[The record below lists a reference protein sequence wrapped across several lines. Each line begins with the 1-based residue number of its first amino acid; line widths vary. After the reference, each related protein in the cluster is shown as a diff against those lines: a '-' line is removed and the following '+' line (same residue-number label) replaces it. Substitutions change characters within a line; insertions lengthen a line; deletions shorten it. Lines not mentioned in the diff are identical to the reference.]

1 MLKLHDATLQRNACF
16 VGGEWVGADNNQLDD
31 VTNPADGSVL
41 GQVPR
46 LGESETLRAI
56 DAAEAAMPAWQAR
69 SAKERGALLR
79 RWHDLLLEHQKD
91 LAVLMTAEQGKPLAE
106 SRGEIGFAASFFE
119 WFAEEGRRAYGDIIP
134 SPQSDRR
141 LLVIKQPVGVC
152 AAITPWNFPAAMI
165 ARKAGPALAAGC
177 TIVIKPA
184 GQTPYSALAMALLA
198 QRAGIPDG
206 VVNVVTGDARSIGR
220 AMTES
225 PKVRKLTFTGS
236 TGVGKML
243 LRQCADSVKKVS
255 MELGGNAPFIVFDD
269 ADLEKAIEG
278 VMQAKFRNA
287 GQTCVCA
294 NRIFVQ
300 DGIHDAFAARLAEE
314 VAKLQVGNGADEGI
328 QVGPMIDAAAAD
340 KVMEQLNDAVAK
352 GATLL
357 QGGERRGVNFLTP
370 AVITGATPEMDC
382 FNEETFGPLA
392 PVFRFQEEADVIH
405 LANATEY
412 GLAAYCYTRDL
423 GRAWRLSEA
432 LEYGMVGI
440 NNGHVSTC
448 EAPFGG
454 VKQSGLGREG
464 ARQGIEDYLETK
476 YINMSIE

>member
-1 MLKLHDATLQRNACF
+1 MLTLKDATLRREACL
-16 VGGEWVGADNNQLDD
+16 VGGEWIAADDGRVDD
-31 VTNPADGSVL
+31 VTNPADGSRL
-41 GQVPR
+41 GRVPR
-46 LGESETLRAI
+46 LGEAETRRAI
-56 DAAEAAMPAWQAR
+56 DAAEAALPAWRAR
-69 SAKERGALLR
+69 SAKERGTLLR
-79 RWHDLLLEHQKD
+79 RWHDLLLAHQED
-91 LAVLMTAEQGKPLAE
+91 LAALMTAEQGKPLAE
-106 SRGEIGFAASFFE
+106 ARGEIGFAASFFE
-119 WFAEEGRRAYGDIIP
+119 WFAEEGRRTYGDVIP
-134 SPQSDRR
+134 SPQGDRR
-141 LLVIKQPVGVC
+141 LLVVKQPVGVC

-184 GQTPYSALAMALLA
+184 AQTPYSALALAELA
-198 QRAGIPDG
+198 QRAGIPAG
-206 VVNVVTGDARSIGR
+206 VVNVVTGEARAIGR

-236 TGVGKML
+236 TGVGKLL
-243 LRQCADSVKKVS
+243 LRQCADTVKKVS

-300 DGIHDAFAARLAEE
+300 AGIHDAFAARLAEE
-314 VAKLQVGNGADEGI
+314 VARLRVGPGAEEGI
-328 QVGPMIDAAAAD
+328 QVGPLIDAAAAD
-340 KVMEQLNDAVAK
+340 KVVEQLDDALAK
-352 GATLL
+352 GGELL
-357 QGGERRGVNFLTP
+357 VGGERRGATFLTP
-370 AVITGATPEMDC
+370 AVIAGATPQMAC
-382 FNEETFGPLA
+382 FGEETFGPLA
-392 PVFRFQEEADVIH
+392 PLFRFEDEAEVVA

-464 ARQGIEDYLETK
+464 AHQGIEDYLETK
-476 YINMSIE
+476 YINMAID

>member
-1 MLKLHDATLQRNACF
+1 MITLKDATLQRDACL
-16 VGGEWVGADNNQLDD
+16 VGGAWIGADDNQFDD
-31 VTNPADGSVL
+31 VTNPANGSVL
-41 GQVPR
+41 GRVPR
-46 LGESETLRAI
+46 LGEAETLRAI
-56 DAAEAAMPAWQAR
+56 DAAEEALPAWQAR
-69 SAKERGALLR
+69 SAKERGSLLR
-79 RWHDLLLEHQKD
+79 RWHDLLIEHQED
-91 LAVLMTAEQGKPLAE
+91 LAALMTAEQGKPLAE
-106 SRGEIGFAASFFE
+106 ARGEIGFAASFFE
-119 WFAEEGRRAYGDIIP
+119 WFAEEGRRAYGDVIP

-206 VVNVVTGDARSIGR
+206 VVNVVTGDARAIGR

-236 TGVGKML
+236 TGVGKLL

-269 ADLEKAIEG
+269 ADLDKAIEG

-300 DGIHDAFAARLAEE
+300 AGIHDAFAARLSQE
-314 VAKLQVGNGADEGI
+314 VAKLQVGNGAEEGV
-328 QVGPMIDAAAAD
+328 QVGPLIDAAAAD
-340 KVMEQLNDAVAK
+340 KVLEQLNDAVAK

-357 QGGERRGVNFLTP
+357 QGGERQGANFLTP

-392 PVFRFQEEADVIH
+392 PVFSFQDEAEVIR

-432 LEYGMVGI
+432 LDYGMVGI

-476 YINMSIE
+476 YINMAIE

>member
-1 MLKLHDATLQRNACF
+1 MLKLKDATLQREACL
-16 VGGEWVGADNNQLDD
+16 VGGEWVGADDNGFDD
-31 VTNPADGSVL
+31 VTNPADGSVI
-41 GQVPR
+41 GRIPR
-46 LGESETLRAI
+46 LGEAETLRAI
-56 DAAEAAMPAWQAR
+56 DAAEEALPAWQALT
-69 SAKERGALLR
+69 AKARGALLR
-79 RWHDLLLEHQKD
+79 RWHDLLLEHQED
-91 LAVLMTAEQGKPLAE
+91 LAALMTAEQGKPLAE

-119 WFAEEGRRAYGDIIP
+119 WFAEEGRRTYGDVIP
-134 SPQSDRR
+134 TPQSDRR
-141 LLVIKQPVGVC
+141 LLVVKQPVGVC

-184 GQTPYSALAMALLA
+184 GQTPYSALAMAELA
-198 QRAGIPDG
+198 MRAGIPAG
-206 VVNVVTGDARSIGR
+206 VVNVVTGEARAIGK

-225 PKVRKLTFTGS
+225 PKVRKLSFTGS
-236 TGVGKML
+236 TAIGKML
-243 LRQCADSVKKVS
+243 LKQSADTVKKVS

-269 ADLEKAIEG
+269 ADLDKAIEG

-300 DGIHDAFAARLAEE
+300 AGIHDAFAQRLAEE
-314 VAKLQVGNGADEGI
+314 VAKLKVGPGNEEGND
-328 QVGPMIDAAAAD
+328 VGPMIDASAAD
-340 KVMEQLNDAVAK
+340 KVLEQLEDALAK
-352 GATLL
+352 GGKLL
-357 QGGERRGVNFLTP
+357 FGGQRQNGNFLTP
-370 AVITGATPEMDC
+370 AVITGATPQMAC
-382 FNEETFGPLA
+382 FGEETFGPLA
-392 PVFRFQEEADVIH
+392 PVFRFESESEVIA

-423 GRAWRLSEA
+423 GRAWRMSEA

-454 VKQSGLGREG
+454 IKQSGLGREG
-464 ARQGIEDYLETK
+464 SYLGIEDYLETK
-476 YINMSIE
+476 YINMAIG

>member
-1 MLKLHDATLQRNACF
+1 MLKLNDATLQREACLI
-16 VGGEWVGADNNQLDD
+16 GGEWVGADNND
-31 VTNPADGSVL
+31 VSNVTDPSNESVL

-46 LGESETLRAI
+46 LGEGETLRAI
-56 DAAEAAMPAWQAR
+56 DAAEAALPAWQAMT
-69 SAKERGALLR
+69 AKARGALLR
-79 RWHDLLLEHQKD
+79 RWHDLLLEHQED
-91 LAVLMTAEQGKPLAE
+91 LAALMTAEQGKPLAE
-106 SRGEIGFAASFFE
+106 ARGEIGFAASFFE
-119 WFAEEGRRAYGDIIP
+119 WFAEEGRRTYGDVIP
-134 SPQSDRR
+134 TPQSDRR
-141 LLVIKQPVGVC
+141 LLVVKQPVGVC

-184 GQTPYSALAMALLA
+184 AQTPYSALAMAELA
-198 QRAGIPDG
+198 MRAGIPAG
-206 VVNVVTGDARSIGR
+206 VVNVVTGEARAIGK

-225 PKVRKLTFTGS
+225 PKVRKLSFTGS
-236 TGVGKML
+236 TAIGKML
-243 LRQCADSVKKVS
+243 LKQSADTVKKVS

-300 DGIHDAFAARLAEE
+300 AGIHDAFTKRLAEE
-314 VAKLQVGNGADEGI
+314 VAKLKVGPGHEDGVD
-328 QVGPMIDAAAAD
+328 VGPMIDASAAD
-340 KVMEQLNDAVAK
+340 KVLEQIEDALAK
-352 GATLL
+352 GGQLL
-357 QGGERRGVNFLTP
+357 LGGQRKEGNFLTP
-370 AVITGATPEMDC
+370 AVLTGATPQMTC
-382 FNEETFGPLA
+382 FGEETFGPLA
-392 PVFRFQEEADVIH
+392 PVFRFESESEVIAQ
-405 LANATEY
+405 ANDTEY

-423 GRAWRLSEA
+423 SRAWRMSEA

-454 VKQSGLGREG
+454 IKQSGQGREG
-464 ARQGIEDYLETK
+464 SYLGIEDYLETK
-476 YINMSIE
+476 YINMAIE

>member
-46 LGESETLRAI
+46 LGEAETLRAI

-79 RWHDLLLEHQKD
+79 RWHDLLLEHQED

-300 DGIHDAFAARLAEE
+300 EGIYDAFAKRLAEE
-314 VAKLQVGNGADEGI
+314 VSKLQVGNGTEEGI
-328 QVGPMIDAAAAD
+328 QIGPMIDAAAAD

-357 QGGERRGVNFLTP
+357 QGGERHGVNFLTP

-392 PVFRFQEEADVIH
+392 PVFRFQEETEVIR

-432 LEYGMVGI
+432 LDYGMVGI

>member
-16 VGGEWVGADNNQLDD
+16 VGGEWIGADNNQFDD

-46 LGESETLRAI
+46 LGEAETLRAI
-56 DAAEAAMPAWQAR
+56 DAAENAMPAWQAR

-79 RWHDLLLEHQKD
+79 RWHDLLLEHQED
-91 LAVLMTAEQGKPLAE
+91 LAILMTAEQGKPLAE
-106 SRGEIGFAASFFE
+106 SRGEIGFSASFFE

-184 GQTPYSALAMALLA
+184 GLTPYSALAMALLA

-206 VVNVVTGDARSIGR
+206 VVNVVTGDASAIGR

-300 DGIHDAFAARLAEE
+300 AGIHDAFAARLAEE
-314 VAKLQVGNGADEGI
+314 VAKLKVGNGADEGI

-357 QGGERRGVNFLTP
+357 HGGERRGVNFLTP
-370 AVITGATPEMDC
+370 AVITGATAEMDC

-392 PVFRFQEEADVIH
+392 PVFRFQEEAEVIR

-432 LEYGMVGI
+432 LDYGMVGI

-476 YINMSIE
+476 YINMAIE